1 MGYEE
6 LCYESEGRIKLD
18 PPTPASVDELAK
30 DYLELKDKL
39 LQAQL
44 EVRALQ
50 EPLDKKAD
58 ELRELVREHGSAHA
72 EKSKLLHGISYEV
85 MCSFGQSVS
94 IDAAAV
100 ETFREALV
108 KSKQAR
114 LLKRI
119 YQKTIRWT
127 LAPDA
132 SAIIRNFTLA
142 PKLSGLFAAC
152 QVVKDKTPTLIVRE
166 KNA

>member
-1 MGYEE
+1 M
-6 LCYESEGRIKLD
+6 
-18 PPTPASVDELAK
+18 
-30 DYLELKDKL
+30 
-39 LQAQL
+39 QAQL

-50 EPLDKKAD
+50 EQLDNKAD
-58 ELRELVREHGSAHA
+58 ELRELVREYGSAHA

-85 MCSFGQSVS
+85 MCSFGQELK

-108 KSKQAR
+108 LSKQAR
-114 LLKRI
+114 LLSRI

-132 SAIIRNFTLA
+132 SAIIREFILA
-142 PKLSGLFAAC
+142 PKLSRLFAAC
-152 QVVKDKTPTLIVRE
+152 QIVKDKTPALTVRE